1 MSMGKI
7 NYVCYLVTVLKLV
20 PRCLYKH
27 RAYIIIIIH
36 CSVHDSSLPM
46 HTRSRKSSTS
56 SETGSSTSACSSNLS
71 GTLDERDST
80 RHPTSAQSSHV
91 SSESC
96 PVSVITQW
104 PSALSSRS
112 SNTPVVIQ
120 GPPPQEDVITIQ
132 HGFASSPQQ
141 QDLYDD
147 SYNVI
152 PSELL

>member
-1 MSMGKI
+1 M
-7 NYVCYLVTVLKLV
+7 
-20 PRCLYKH
+20 
-27 RAYIIIIIH
+27 
-36 CSVHDSSLPM
+36 
-46 HTRSRKSSTS
+46 
-56 SETGSSTSACSSNLS
+56 
-71 GTLDERDST
+71 LDERDSA
-80 RHPTSAQSSHV
+80 RHSSSSAQSPHV

-120 GPPPQEDVITIQ
+120 GPPPQEEDVITIQ

-152 PSELL
+152 PSELM